1 MICLII
7 IICCCCR
14 RKDNDSDDSYA
25 KGRSQS
31 KPKNNHYGDHTLAS
45 NASYDYRQPSH
56 SGPQSNGDFRRYF
69 DQFLFIFLV
78 QEYLK
83 RAASKEK
90 LVDDYEV
97 ASAVQSNY
105 SDYMSHVQR
114 SRQLLA
120 RSQEN
125 LDHLGVEVISVRHGF
140 KFNTYFR

>member
-1 MICLII
+1 MPKDGANQSLKTTITGITLSLPMLLMIT
-7 IICCCCR
+7 
-14 RKDNDSDDSYA
+14 DNQVILDPNQMVISS
-25 KGRSQS
+25 
-31 KPKNNHYGDHTLAS
+31 
-45 NASYDYRQPSH
+45 
-56 SGPQSNGDFRRYF
+56 
-69 DQFLFIFLV
+69 FLFNKFQIFFLV

-125 LDHLGVEVISVRHGF
+125 LDHLGVEVICVRHGF

>member
-1 MICLII
+1 MPKDGANQSLKTTITGITLSLPMLLMIT
-7 IICCCCR
+7 
-14 RKDNDSDDSYA
+14 DNQVILDPNQMVISS
-25 KGRSQS
+25 
-31 KPKNNHYGDHTLAS
+31 
-45 NASYDYRQPSH
+45 
-56 SGPQSNGDFRRYF
+56 
-69 DQFLFIFLV
+69 FLFNKFNIFFLV

-125 LDHLGVEVISVRHGF
+125 LDHLGVEVICVRHGF